1 MFSSYCCHLCGLQ
14 IVFCSCQTEWAFV
27 VLLVL
32 VLLVVAVVFHIE
44 EVMAHFM
51 HTTFLPTQA
60 QDPGVLPRTVDAIFK
75 ECVPMGR
82 GFLRKSA
89 RQLTDTLYGSIWYTV
104 TDILLDFRCE
114 WKTR

>member
-1 MFSSYCCHLCGLQ
+1 MFSSYCCHLWFTDC
-14 IVFCSCQTEWAFV
+14 FCSCQTEGAFI

-51 HTTFLPTQA
+51 HMTFLPTQA

-75 ECVPMGR
+75 DCVPLGR
-82 GFLRKSA
+82 GFVRKSL
-89 RQLTDTLYGSIWYTV
+89 RQLADTLYGSRWYTV
-104 TDILLDFRCE
+104 IVFLLDLQCT